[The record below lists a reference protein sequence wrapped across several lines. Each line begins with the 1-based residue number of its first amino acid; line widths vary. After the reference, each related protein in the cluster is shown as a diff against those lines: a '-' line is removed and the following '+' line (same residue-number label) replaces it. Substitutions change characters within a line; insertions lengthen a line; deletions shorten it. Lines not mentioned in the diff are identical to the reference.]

1 MQNSKVPEQTGIS
14 RPDNMLGRYQSGSEP
29 SKSELKTMFVYS
41 IFPGMSYLGKE
52 REVSVLV
59 YSANLLSAVVASCVA
74 GSERAK
80 AVVDM

>member
-29 SKSELKTMFVYS
+29 SKSELKTKFVYS
-41 IFPGMSYLGKE
+41 IFPGMSYLE
-52 REVSVLV
+52 REVSDLV
-59 YSANLLSAVVASCVA
+59 YSANLLSAVVTSCVA